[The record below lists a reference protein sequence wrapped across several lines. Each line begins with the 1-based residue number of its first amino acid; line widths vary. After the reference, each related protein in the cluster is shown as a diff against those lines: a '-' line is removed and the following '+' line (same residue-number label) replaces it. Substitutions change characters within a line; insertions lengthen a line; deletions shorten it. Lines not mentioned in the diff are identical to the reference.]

1 MRNLPLIAIVLSLSL
16 RADDRSKETLGAT
29 HTDRFQAPASVSIR
43 LENSFGEVDIDG
55 WERPEVEVTIT
66 RSTERLVDSKQHAE
80 AQRRLDEAQ
89 RRLDSVHV
97 TAKQDGNDVVIS
109 TAYPA
114 RNALLHPLSRRSDI
128 GIVYSIKA
136 PRNSKLIVD
145 HKSGGLNVS
154 GIGGDI
160 HATLINGQIT
170 LTLADGRPYA
180 IDAQSTIGDV
190 YSDFDGHGRRRQIL
204 GQELTLQ
211 NTAPATNLYLRVR
224 LGDIVIQKMHGPASD

>member
-16 RADDRSKETLGAT
+16 QADDRSKATLGAT

-80 AQRRLDEAQ
+80 AQRRLDCVQ
-89 RRLDSVHV
+89 V

-114 RNALLHPLSRRSDI
+114 RNAVLHPLSRRSDI

-136 PRNSKLIVD
+136 PRDSKLIVD

-154 GIGGDI
+154 GISGDI
-160 HATLINGQIT
+160 HATLINGQI
-170 LTLADGRPYA
+170 
-180 IDAQSTIGDV
+180 
-190 YSDFDGHGRRRQIL
+190 
-204 GQELTLQ
+204 
-211 NTAPATNLYLRVR
+211 
-224 LGDIVIQKMHGPASD
+224 